1 MNKAEIKD
9 AELVEHLSKL
19 EKDGMT
25 VFVMAE
31 GQFRGAFYNGTEMVN
46 QMRAN
51 QNLGI
56 LETYILGQALLC
68 AALFIPLMKSNQKE
82 HWTFTYQTDGICKG
96 FVVEAD
102 SLGYVRG
109 HLMQDHI
116 PLEKPLESWDL
127 APFFGNGGTMT
138 MSKLIEGMKEPQTSS
153 VEIQFKNIAM
163 DLAYYFD
170 QSDQVHSAFKTGI
183 QFDKQGRVTG
193 AGGMYVQ
200 VMPQAGGY
208 SKVSAQTAFSGKED
222 AEEIREELIYKVE
235 MALNAL
241 PNPGQWFSEHG
252 NREDIVYG
260 LFREFKPTAVLDRA
274 VIFDC
279 PCSAQNFALRIKNLG
294 KAELDDILA
303 TEKFPLEVI
312 CQNCGSVYYITKEM
326 LTK

>member
-1 MNKAEIKD
+1 MNKVEIKD
-9 AELVEHLSKL
+9 AELLEHLNGL
-19 EKDGMT
+19 EKDGMS

-31 GQFRGAFYNGTEMVN
+31 GQFRGAFFNGTMLVN

-56 LETYILGQALLC
+56 LETYVLGQAMLC
-68 AALFIPLMKSNQKE
+68 ATLFIPLMKAKEKE

-96 FVVEAD
+96 FCVEAD

-109 HLMQDHI
+109 HLLQDRI
-116 PLEKPLESWDL
+116 PLDKPLESWDL
-127 APFFGNGGTMT
+127 KPFFGNGGTMT
-138 MSKLIEGMKEPQTSS
+138 MSKLTEGMKEPAVST
-153 VEIQFKNIAM
+153 VEIAFKNIAM
-163 DLAYYFD
+163 DLAYFFD
-170 QSDQVHSAFKTGI
+170 QSEQIHSAFKTGI

-222 AEEIREELIYKVE
+222 AAEIREELITKVE
-235 MALNAL
+235 MALGAL
-241 PNPGQWFSEHG
+241 PNPGQWFSEFG

-260 LFREFKPTAVLDRA
+260 LFREFKPTTVLERD

-279 PCSAQNFALRIKNLG
+279 PCSAENFAMRIKNLG
-294 KAELDDILA
+294 KAEVDDILA
-303 TEKFPLEVI
+303 NEKFPLEVI

>member
-9 AELVEHLSKL
+9 TELINHLSSL

-25 VFVMAE
+25 IFVMAD

-56 LETYILGQALLC
+56 LETYILGQAMLC
-68 AALFIPLMKSNQKE
+68 AALLIPSMKAKEKE

-96 FVVEAD
+96 FSVEAD

-109 HLMQDHI
+109 HLFQDHI
-116 PLEKPLESWDL
+116 PLDKPLESWNL

-138 MSKLIEGMKEPQTSS
+138 MSKLTEGMKEPATSS

-163 DLAYYFD
+163 DLAYFFD
-170 QSDQVHSAFKTGI
+170 QSEQIHSAFKTGI

-200 VMPQAGGY
+200 AMPGAGGY
-208 SKVSAQTAFSGKED
+208 SKISAQTAFSGKED
-222 AEEIREELIYKVE
+222 AQEIKDELSTKV
-235 MALNAL
+235 
-241 PNPGQWFSEHG
+241 
-252 NREDIVYG
+252 
-260 LFREFKPTAVLDRA
+260 
-274 VIFDC
+274 
-279 PCSAQNFALRIKNLG
+279 
-294 KAELDDILA
+294 
-303 TEKFPLEVI
+303 
-312 CQNCGSVYYITKEM
+312 
-326 LTK
+326 